1 MFIHQGMCSGISCM
15 QCYPSNSLVAY
26 QCRYITNVTPIKL
39 SSNSSLCFDTRNQNE
54 DDPNQIKVMVNSV
67 SKGRLFLEKQ
77 ESKAQVMLTGLGSRK
92 NSKLMVLLYN
102 INTGS
107 RMSDCSITEIR
118 YMFPKTPDCIFD
130 AIGKLKWW
138 KNQGLCGKQKKERQ
152 LGNALLADDS
162 SSIKITVW
170 EELVDQVP
178 EDVTIEFT
186 LIKLDFYYG
195 SRLPTLPSTKID
207 QSDKKVNVDW
217 NIYNFSSETKT
228 WCCPFI
234 DSIKINKYVLKRT
247 VKRR

>member
-1 MFIHQGMCSGISCM
+1 MLLLKQLGCL
-15 QCYPSNSLVAY
+15 SNPILY
-26 QCRYITNVTPIKL
+26 LKKNFLDICRYITNVTPIKL

-67 SKGRLFLEKQ
+67 TKGRLFLEKQ

-92 NSKLMVLLYN
+92 NSKLMVLFYN
-102 INTGS
+102 INTE
-107 RMSDCSITEIR
+107 ITEIR
-118 YMFPKTPDCIFD
+118 YMFPKTPDCTFD

-186 LIKLDFYYG
+186 SIKLDFFYG
-195 SRLPTLPSTKID
+195 L
-207 QSDKKVNVDW
+207 
-217 NIYNFSSETKT
+217 
-228 WCCPFI
+228 
-234 DSIKINKYVLKRT
+234 
-247 VKRR
+247 